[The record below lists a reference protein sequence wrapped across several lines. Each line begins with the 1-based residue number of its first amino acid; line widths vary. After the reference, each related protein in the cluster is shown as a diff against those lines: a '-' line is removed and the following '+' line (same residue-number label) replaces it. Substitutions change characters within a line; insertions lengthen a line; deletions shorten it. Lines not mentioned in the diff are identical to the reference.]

1 MTAHHPVPFAL
12 PIVLALVLAPSLPV
26 AAVESGWYD
35 SVDGTYRVRVPE
47 LLTGPIEIS
56 AECPNPSITC
66 QVMFTQFSGWYAG
79 ITSTRIRPDYPKDDS
94 LLDRIEAGQTRRWGS
109 LVQGNRIVS
118 YPVGNGLTYR
128 LRIEE
133 GGSGVLETREK
144 DGSVIG
150 RAPDLFA
157 VAVFV
162 VKNGYLYEFDYAIPQ
177 PGPEEVFPSS
187 SVFDLAEENV
197 RKFMSGFT
205 PVTPS
210 E

>member
-1 MTAHHPVPFAL
+1 MTPCWIGSRRGRRVAGAHWFKA
-12 PIVLALVLAPSLPV
+12 IGS
-26 AAVESGWYD
+26 
-35 SVDGTYRVRVPE
+35 
-47 LLTGPIEIS
+47 
-56 AECPNPSITC
+56 CP
-66 QVMFTQFSGWYAG
+66 
-79 ITSTRIRPDYPKDDS
+79 
-94 LLDRIEAGQTRRWGS
+94 
-109 LVQGNRIVS
+109 

-133 GGSGVLETREK
+133 GGSGVLETRERE
-144 DGSVIG
+144 DGSVTR

-162 VKNGYLYEFDYAIPQ
+162 VKNGYLYEFDYAVPQ